1 LKAKSPG
8 DPDDVAV
15 DSRVLKILLPHVPL
29 KTAVALS
36 AEITGQ
42 AKKPLYAL
50 ALTLKSEAS

>member
-1 LKAKSPG
+1 
-8 DPDDVAV
+8 
-15 DSRVLKILLPHVPL
+15 VLKLLLPHVPL

-50 ALTLKSEAS
+50 ALTLKSEDSSPNER